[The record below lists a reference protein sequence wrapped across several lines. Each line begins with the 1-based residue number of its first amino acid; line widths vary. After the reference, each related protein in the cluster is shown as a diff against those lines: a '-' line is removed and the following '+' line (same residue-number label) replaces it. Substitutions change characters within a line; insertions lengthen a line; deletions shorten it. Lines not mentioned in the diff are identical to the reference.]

1 MSAHSDCTDLVLS
14 VGFCGEVRLGS
25 LVGLARA
32 RQSPLV
38 PIGRV
43 DSAVLPFLTIQA
55 AFRSDESESVFWT
68 GAIGMERLVDSSFCP
83 CRPMKKLTYISPPEN
98 SSAAAQPIRA
108 IWSSEA
114 LLNNSMSVSF
124 RGKSA
129 RLVHHWT
136 KSEDLF
142 GCGRPATGLA
152 EKCRVVWWV
161 ALLSGQ
167 SWTSQRGRAATLTE
181 LVSDRSP
188 APLQLSRADRQPES
202 TRPLPAPLVPVRG
215 ALADFAD
222 NVGSEELDWLLARH
236 SVSCISLVWKDLR
249 RVRLFL

>member
-136 KSEDLF
+136 KSEDLLWVWQ
-142 GCGRPATGLA
+142 TGHGA
-152 EKCRVVWWV
+152 RWKVSSR
-161 ALLSGQ
+161 LLSCTSERSKLDQSKGAGSNSNGTGFGQ
-167 SWTSQRGRAATLTE
+167 ITG
-181 LVSDRSP
+181 
-188 APLQLSRADRQPES
+188 S
-202 TRPLPAPLVPVRG
+202 TPT
-215 ALADFAD
+215 
-222 NVGSEELDWLLARH
+222 
-236 SVSCISLVWKDLR
+236 
-249 RVRLFL
+249 